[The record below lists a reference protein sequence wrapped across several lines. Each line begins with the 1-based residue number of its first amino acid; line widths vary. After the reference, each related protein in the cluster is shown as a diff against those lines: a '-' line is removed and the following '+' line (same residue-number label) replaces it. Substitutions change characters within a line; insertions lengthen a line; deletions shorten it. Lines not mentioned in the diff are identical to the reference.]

1 MISLTKCSI
10 KFNQKGLYFLR
21 KMIYNKNICL
31 RVAEKKQLIARGEA
45 VLQILTGKPVLNDI
59 AFGKLFIYK
68 KNRGNVKK
76 YHIDDAKAEIF
87 RFFEAK
93 EMSVKQLE
101 ELYQKAIAEIGEND
115 AMIFYIHRMMLEDVD
130 FCDSVKNIIESQKL
144 NAEAAVALTCANL
157 SAMFSVMEDV
167 YMRERAAD
175 IKDIS
180 ERVILNL
187 SHTDPKMQSF
197 SEPVILA
204 ADDLAPSE
212 TMQLDKSKILAFV
225 TENGAVTS
233 HTAILAKNMNIPAI
247 IAVKGIL
254 NPDFDGREVIVDG
267 ISGNIIIDPDS
278 ETKKKMSEKKA
289 EEEEQKKLLNRLK
302 GRESVTADGKKIRL
316 YANINSAED
325 LESVIQN
332 DAEGIGLFRSEFLYL
347 SSNGYPDEETQFESY
362 RRVAEKMPEKRVII
376 RTFDIGAD
384 KKIGYLDM
392 PEERNPALGFR
403 AVRMYLKRPE
413 IFKTHIRAIMRASA
427 YGRIAVMIPMVISAD
442 EVRRVKLIIGEV
454 KRELC
459 AEGIPYSDD
468 VEFGIMIETPAAALI
483 SAELAREADF
493 LSIGTND
500 LTQYTLALDR
510 QNGSVAELYNPHH
523 PAVLRL
529 IRLIASN
536 AHKAGKWVGIC
547 GEAAADLSL
556 TETFLALGIDEL
568 SVSPGMILPLR
579 QKILETDISGVTAP
593 VLTAVG
599 D

>member
-1 MISLTKCSI
+1 M
-10 KFNQKGLYFLR
+10 
-21 KMIYNKNICL
+21 
-31 RVAEKKQLIARGEA
+31 IARGEA

-267 ISGNIIIDPDS
+267 ISGNIIIDPDL

-362 RRVAEKMPEKRVII
+362 RRVVEKMPEKRVII

>member
-1 MISLTKCSI
+1 M
-10 KFNQKGLYFLR
+10 
-21 KMIYNKNICL
+21 
-31 RVAEKKQLIARGEA
+31 
-45 VLQILTGKPVLNDI
+45 QILTGKPVLNDI

-76 YHIDDAKAEIF
+76 YHIDDAKAEIL

-510 QNGSVAELYNPHH
+510 QNGSVSELYNPHH

-547 GEAAADLSL
+547 GESAADLSL

>member
-1 MISLTKCSI
+1 M
-10 KFNQKGLYFLR
+10 R

-468 VEFGIMIETPAAALI
+468 VDFGIMIETPAAALI

-547 GEAAADLSL
+547 GESAADLSL

>member
-1 MISLTKCSI
+1 M
-10 KFNQKGLYFLR
+10 
-21 KMIYNKNICL
+21 
-31 RVAEKKQLIARGEA
+31 
-45 VLQILTGKPVLNDI
+45 QILTGKPVLNDI

-76 YHIDDAKAEIF
+76 YHIDDAKAEIL

-547 GEAAADLSL
+547 GESAADLSL

>member
-1 MISLTKCSI
+1 M
-10 KFNQKGLYFLR
+10 
-21 KMIYNKNICL
+21 
-31 RVAEKKQLIARGEA
+31 
-45 VLQILTGKPVLNDI
+45 QILTGKPVLNDI

-76 YHIDDAKAEIF
+76 YHIDDAKAEIL

-325 LESVIQN
+325 LESVVQN

>member
-1 MISLTKCSI
+1 
-10 KFNQKGLYFLR
+10 
-21 KMIYNKNICL
+21 MIYNKNICL

-144 NAEAAVALTCANL
+144 NAEAAVALTCANF

-362 RRVAEKMPEKRVII
+362 RRVVEKMPEKRVII

>member
-1 MISLTKCSI
+1 
-10 KFNQKGLYFLR
+10 
-21 KMIYNKNICL
+21 MIYNKNICL

-362 RRVAEKMPEKRVII
+362 RRVVEKMPEKRVII

-547 GEAAADLSL
+547 GESAADLSL

>member
-1 MISLTKCSI
+1 M
-10 KFNQKGLYFLR
+10 
-21 KMIYNKNICL
+21 
-31 RVAEKKQLIARGEA
+31 
-45 VLQILTGKPVLNDI
+45 QILTGKPVLNDI

-76 YHIDDAKAEIF
+76 YHIDDAKAEIL

>member
-1 MISLTKCSI
+1 M
-10 KFNQKGLYFLR
+10 
-21 KMIYNKNICL
+21 
-31 RVAEKKQLIARGEA
+31 
-45 VLQILTGKPVLNDI
+45 QILTGKPVLNDI

-76 YHIDDAKAEIF
+76 YHIDDAKAEIL

-362 RRVAEKMPEKRVII
+362 RRVVEKMPEKRVII

>member
-1 MISLTKCSI
+1 M
-10 KFNQKGLYFLR
+10 
-21 KMIYNKNICL
+21 
-31 RVAEKKQLIARGEA
+31 
-45 VLQILTGKPVLNDI
+45 QILTGKPVLNDI

-76 YHIDDAKAEIF
+76 YHIDDAKAEIL

-362 RRVAEKMPEKRVII
+362 RRVVEKMPEKRVII

-547 GEAAADLSL
+547 GESAADLSL

>member
-1 MISLTKCSI
+1 M
-10 KFNQKGLYFLR
+10 
-21 KMIYNKNICL
+21 
-31 RVAEKKQLIARGEA
+31 
-45 VLQILTGKPVLNDI
+45 QILTGKPVLNDI

-233 HTAILAKNMNIPAI
+233 HTAILAKNMNSPAI

-267 ISGNIIIDPDS
+267 ISGNIIIDPDL

-362 RRVAEKMPEKRVII
+362 RRVVEKMPEKRVII

>member
-1 MISLTKCSI
+1 M
-10 KFNQKGLYFLR
+10 
-21 KMIYNKNICL
+21 
-31 RVAEKKQLIARGEA
+31 
-45 VLQILTGKPVLNDI
+45 QILTGKPVLNDI

-76 YHIDDAKAEIF
+76 YHIDDAKAEIL

-278 ETKKKMSEKKA
+278 KTKKKMSEKKA

>member
-1 MISLTKCSI
+1 M
-10 KFNQKGLYFLR
+10 
-21 KMIYNKNICL
+21 
-31 RVAEKKQLIARGEA
+31 
-45 VLQILTGKPVLNDI
+45 QILTGKPVLNDI

-347 SSNGYPDEETQFESY
+347 SSNGYPDEEAQFESY

-392 PEERNPALGFR
+392 PEEINPALGFR

-427 YGRIAVMIPMVISAD
+427 YGRISVMIPMVISAD

>member
-1 MISLTKCSI
+1 M
-10 KFNQKGLYFLR
+10 R

-76 YHIDDAKAEIF
+76 YHIDDAKAEIL

-547 GEAAADLSL
+547 GESAADLSL

>member
-1 MISLTKCSI
+1 MLTGS
-10 KFNQKGLYFLR
+10 R
-21 KMIYNKNICL
+21 KKAIDS
-31 RVAEKKQLIARGEA
+31 EGET

-76 YHIDDAKAEIF
+76 YHIDDAKAEIL

-362 RRVAEKMPEKRVII
+362 RRVVEKMPEKRVII

-547 GEAAADLSL
+547 GESAADLSL

>member
-1 MISLTKCSI
+1 M
-10 KFNQKGLYFLR
+10 
-21 KMIYNKNICL
+21 
-31 RVAEKKQLIARGEA
+31 
-45 VLQILTGKPVLNDI
+45 QILTGKPVLNDI

-325 LESVIQN
+325 LESVVQN

>member
-1 MISLTKCSI
+1 M
-10 KFNQKGLYFLR
+10 
-21 KMIYNKNICL
+21 
-31 RVAEKKQLIARGEA
+31 
-45 VLQILTGKPVLNDI
+45 QILTGKPVLNDI

-316 YANINSAED
+316 YANINSAEE

-392 PEERNPALGFR
+392 PEESNPALGFR

-427 YGRIAVMIPMVISAD
+427 YGRISVMIPMVISAD

-483 SAELAREADF
+483 SAELAR
-493 LSIGTND
+493 
-500 LTQYTLALDR
+500 
-510 QNGSVAELYNPHH
+510 
-523 PAVLRL
+523 
-529 IRLIASN
+529 
-536 AHKAGKWVGIC
+536 
-547 GEAAADLSL
+547 
-556 TETFLALGIDEL
+556 
-568 SVSPGMILPLR
+568 
-579 QKILETDISGVTAP
+579 
-593 VLTAVG
+593 
-599 D
+599 

>member
-1 MISLTKCSI
+1 M
-10 KFNQKGLYFLR
+10 
-21 KMIYNKNICL
+21 
-31 RVAEKKQLIARGEA
+31 IARGEA

-392 PEERNPALGFR
+392 PEEINPALGFR

>member
-1 MISLTKCSI
+1 M
-10 KFNQKGLYFLR
+10 R

-76 YHIDDAKAEIF
+76 YHIDDAKAEIL

>member
-1 MISLTKCSI
+1 M
-10 KFNQKGLYFLR
+10 
-21 KMIYNKNICL
+21 
-31 RVAEKKQLIARGEA
+31 IARGEA

-362 RRVAEKMPEKRVII
+362 RRVVEKMPEKRVII

>member
-1 MISLTKCSI
+1 
-10 KFNQKGLYFLR
+10 
-21 KMIYNKNICL
+21 MIYNKNICL

-392 PEERNPALGFR
+392 PDERNPALGFR

-442 EVRRVKLIIGEV
+442 EVRRVKLIIGEA

-547 GEAAADLSL
+547 GESAADLSL

>member
-1 MISLTKCSI
+1 M
-10 KFNQKGLYFLR
+10 
-21 KMIYNKNICL
+21 
-31 RVAEKKQLIARGEA
+31 
-45 VLQILTGKPVLNDI
+45 QILTGKPVLNDI

-76 YHIDDAKAEIF
+76 YHIDDAKAEIL

-247 IAVKGIL
+247 IAAKGIL

-362 RRVAEKMPEKRVII
+362 RRVVEKMPEKRVII

>member
-1 MISLTKCSI
+1 M
-10 KFNQKGLYFLR
+10 
-21 KMIYNKNICL
+21 
-31 RVAEKKQLIARGEA
+31 
-45 VLQILTGKPVLNDI
+45 QILTGKPVLNDI

-144 NAEAAVALTCANL
+144 NAEAAVALTCANF

-187 SHTDPKMQSF
+187 SHTDPKMQIF

-278 ETKKKMSEKKA
+278 ETKKKMSKKKA

-547 GEAAADLSL
+547 GESAADLSL